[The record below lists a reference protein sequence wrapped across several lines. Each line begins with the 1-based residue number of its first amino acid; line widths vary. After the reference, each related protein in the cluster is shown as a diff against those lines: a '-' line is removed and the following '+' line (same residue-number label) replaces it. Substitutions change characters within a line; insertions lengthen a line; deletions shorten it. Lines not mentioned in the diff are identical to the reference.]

1 MTSSWDE
8 LASSQNGQV
17 VDLVDEHAVNIYA
30 DGSSL
35 PTPRRGGI
43 GIRFVW
49 VGDDGYEQTDDHSP
63 PGYKA
68 GTNQEMELQA
78 CIEGLR
84 LTRKRRTEAPVDRF
98 DRILIHSDSRY
109 VVDNVKTA
117 LYSWQGNG
125 WQTRDGAPV
134 ENAKLWDQLVSEI
147 FRARKRVEFTWVKSH
162 KDSAH
167 NKAADRLARQSAQK
181 AVNDPLH
188 VGVVRRKVTSQQA
201 VRGSVV
207 PNGQLILIRVIED
220 RFLPRQKVTRY
231 RYEVT
236 TRSSPD
242 FGKVDF
248 AYSNLIMKS
257 GHHYRVRLNTDPK
270 NPRVAEVLEEVEGT
284 STPS

>member
-1 MTSSWDE
+1 M
-8 LASSQNGQV
+8 
-17 VDLVDEHAVNIYA
+17 VDLVDERAVNIYA

-49 VGDDGYEQTDDHSP
+49 VGADGFEQTDDHSP

-78 CIEGLR
+78 CIEALR
-84 LTRKRRTEAPVDRF
+84 LTRKGKTEVPADRY

-117 LYSWQGNG
+117 LYSWQSNG

-134 ENAKLWDQLVSEI
+134 ENAKLWDQLVAEI
-147 FRARKRVEFTWVKSH
+147 FKAGKRVEFTWVKGH
-162 KDSAH
+162 KDSEH
-167 NKAADRLARQSAQK
+167 NKAADRLAKQSAQM
-181 AVNDPLH
+181 AINEPLH
-188 VGVVRRKVTSQQA
+188 VGVVRRKVTNQHV
-201 VRGSVV
+201 VRGSIV
-207 PNGQLILIRVIED
+207 PAGQLILIHVIED

-236 TRSSPD
+236 SKSSPD
-242 FGKVDF
+242 FGKIDF
-248 AYSNLIMKS
+248 AYSDLIMKS
-257 GHHYRVRLNTDPK
+257 GHHYRVRLNTEPK
-270 NPRVAEVLEEVEGT
+270 NPRIAEVLEEVDRT
-284 STPS
+284 SSPS